1 MGCPN
6 CRCNKNK
13 ISEEEYNELKEYL
26 QEEIKDYKV
35 IDYINS
41 DNKGDRF
48 VEVEF
53 EDYILELEN
62 IDTEDL
68 TLDKVIDN
76 IIKNNMA

>member
-13 ISEEEYNELKEYL
+13 ISEEEYNELREYL
-26 QEEIKDYKV
+26 EEEIKDYKIV
-35 IDYINS
+35 DYINE
-41 DNKGDRF
+41 DNKEDRF

-53 EDYILELEN
+53 EEYILELEN

-68 TLDKVIDN
+68 TLEKIIEN
-76 IIKNNMA
+76 IIKNKMV

>member
-62 IDTEDL
+62 IDTENL

-76 IIKNNMA
+76 IIKNNMV

>member
-13 ISEEEYNELKEYL
+13 ISEEEYNELREYL
-26 QEEIKDYKV
+26 EEEIKDYKIV
-35 IDYINS
+35 DYINE

-53 EDYILELEN
+53 EEYILELEN

-68 TLDKVIDN
+68 TLEKIIEN
-76 IIKNNMA
+76 IIKNKMV

>member
-13 ISEEEYNELKEYL
+13 ISEEEYNELKGYL

-76 IIKNNMA
+76 IIKNNMV